1 MKKVREM
8 SNLQQRI
15 IAGALGALVLGLCI
29 YLDPL
34 SAALLLTAIAILTQ
48 WEFYGLLGMDGNYP
62 FRLIGTFIG
71 AASVMITYLVM
82 ENDLPLG
89 VFLLLFPLFSLLFIL
104 KLYHHAHKP
113 FIDVA
118 LTVTGVVY
126 IAFSFA
132 LLLMSSYQATGRYS
146 PGSLLGFLLL
156 LWASD
161 VGAYFAGKA
170 FGKRKL
176 FERVSPKKTWE
187 GLAGGA
193 LLSISVALLLPQLLG
208 VWSWSQWMTMSVI
221 IVVFGSYGDLVES
234 QFKRSLK
241 IKDSGSLI
249 PGHGGFMDRFDGLLL
264 AAPFIAV
271 YCYFISN
278 F

>member
-8 SNLQQRI
+8 SNLQQRL
-15 IAGALGALVLGLCI
+15 IAGALGALILGFCI
-29 YLDPL
+29 YLSPL
-34 SAALLLTAIAILTQ
+34 TAALLLMALAIFTQ

-62 FRLIGTFIG
+62 FRILGTFIG
-71 AASVMITYLVM
+71 AATVLVTYLVM
-82 ENDLPLG
+82 ENDLSTG
-89 VFLLLFPLFSLLFIL
+89 VFLLLFPLFSFLFIL
-104 KLYHHAHKP
+104 KLYHQTHKP
-113 FIDVA
+113 FTDVA
-118 LTVTGVVY
+118 LTVSGIVY

-132 LLLMSSYQATGRYS
+132 LLLMSAYQATGEYS
-146 PGSLLGFLLL
+146 PGSLMGFLLL

-161 VGAYFAGKA
+161 IGAYFAGKSL
-170 FGKRKL
+170 GRRKL

-187 GLAGGA
+187 GFAGGA
-193 LLSISVALLLPQLLG
+193 ALSISVAVALPHVIG
-208 VWSWSQWMTMSVI
+208 VWAWHQWIILSGI
-221 IVVFGSYGDLVES
+221 IVVFGTYGDLVES

-271 YCYFISN
+271 YCYF
-278 F
+278 FAG